1 MQSKSYEDILNL
13 PHHVSETR
21 PRMSMEDRAAQFS
34 PFAALTGYDAA
45 IAETARRTD
54 RFVPLGEDR
63 KAVLNG
69 KLQLLAELQDTRPE
83 IALTYF
89 EPDERKPGGVYRRIT
104 GRVKRVDGH
113 RQALVFTDGTEIPF
127 LRIYE
132 IDGSMF
138 RHLDGDCRGV

>member
-54 RFVPLGEDR
+54 RFVPLEEDR

-104 GRVKRVDGH
+104 GRVKRV
-113 RQALVFTDGTEIPF
+113 AEP
-127 LRIYE
+127 
-132 IDGSMF
+132 
-138 RHLDGDCRGV
+138 RHPAS